1 MDRWPSWAQWLGD
14 WGPDFLWARFS
25 LKASHGYPPDTPGM
39 HGILYAWG
47 SGIAAGRDVAKA
59 RAIDIHPT
67 VAHLVG
73 MEPGRPIDGRIE
85 AAFLAPDSTNAVAAP

>member
-1 MDRWPSWAQWLGD
+1 MRISETGNPII
-14 WGPDFLWARFS
+14 LWARFS

-47 SGIAAGRDVAKA
+47 SGIAVGRGVAKV

-67 VAHLVG
+67 VAYLVG
-73 MEPGRPIDGRIE
+73 MEPGRPVDGNIE
-85 AAFLAPDSTNAVAAP
+85 RALLAPEDSP